1 MKRIIIL
8 LLMSGLIA
16 ACHKNSVEIKGS
28 RDLKN
33 LPLQEL
39 KNFLNGKWRL
49 QYTINF
55 TIAGRD
61 SIPMYSSK
69 SYTIFYPVDSVTQ
82 INEKTGER
90 MNGKVAYKK
99 TEDLPG
105 SGGIAAN
112 ILILPYN
119 IFDLDQ
125 LWVADTLIND
135 TLVFANY
142 FQSEGINRHYFT
154 REQ

>member
-1 MKRIIIL
+1 
-8 LLMSGLIA
+8 MSGLIA

-33 LPLQEL
+33 LSLQEL
-39 KNFLNGKWRL
+39 KYFLNGKWRL

-61 SIPMYSSK
+61 SIPGYETR
-69 SYTIFYPVDSVTQ
+69 SYIVFYPVDSIMGMSDMSTV
-82 INEKTGER
+82 INK
-90 MNGKVAYKK
+90 GKVAY
-99 TEDLPG
+99 EWLPISNSESAYVIKNDDFG
-105 SGGIAAN
+105 
-112 ILILPYN
+112 Y
-119 IFDLDQ
+119 LDNC
-125 LWVADTLIND
+125 VADKLLND

-142 FQSEGINRHYFT
+142 FQSEGINRYYFT